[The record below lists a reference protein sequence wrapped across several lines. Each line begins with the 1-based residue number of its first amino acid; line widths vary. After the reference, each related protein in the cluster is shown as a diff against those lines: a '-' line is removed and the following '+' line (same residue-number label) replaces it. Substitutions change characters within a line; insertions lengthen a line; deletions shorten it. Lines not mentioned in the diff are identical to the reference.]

1 MQHDWIWLTL
11 LASLL
16 QAVRTAAQKN
26 LGERMSP
33 WSATYVRALIGLPLM
48 AAYLAIVAS
57 LAPGRAPLGLPEWNG
72 GAFFGWCAVAALT
85 QNLGSYA
92 LLSLYQFRNFAVAN
106 QLARTNLFFTAVL
119 GSLFFSEAVSA
130 AGWLAILLAFL
141 GAVMLTLRRVA
152 LPYGG
157 VAHWTEHVDA
167 HSVRVGLFIGMVYGI
182 CNLAIREAALSLD
195 SGEAL
200 LRGAATVVTVTGMQ
214 AIGLGAWLAW
224 REPGFLSTIWQERR
238 TSLFVGVTSAIGS
251 ISWFGAF
258 AITNASYV
266 MAVGQVE
273 AVFSI
278 LISVA
283 YFRERI
289 AGLELAGIAVVV
301 AGILVFAL
309 AG

>member
-1 MQHDWIWLTL
+1 MQHHWIWLTL

-48 AAYLAIVAS
+48 AAYLAVVAA
-57 LAPGRAPLGLPEWNG
+57 LAPGGASLGLPEWNG
-72 GAFFGWCAVAALT
+72 GAFFGWCALAALT

-106 QLARTNLFFTAVL
+106 QLARTNLFFTAVI
-119 GSLFFSEAVSA
+119 GALFFSEVVSA
-130 AGWLAILLAFL
+130 AGWVAIALAFL
-141 GAVMLTLRRVA
+141 GAVMLTVRRVG
-152 LPYGG
+152 LPCGG
-157 VAHWTEHVDA
+157 VADLTGLVDA
-167 HSVRVGLFIGMVYGI
+167 RSVKVGLFIGFLYGI

-224 REPGFLSTIWQERR
+224 REPGFLAAIWQERR
-238 TSLFVGVTSAIGS
+238 TSAFVGVTSAIGS
-251 ISWFGAF
+251 IGWFGAF

-289 AGLELAGIAVVV
+289 AGLELAGIGVVV
-301 AGILVFAL
+301 AGILLFAL